1 MRLVIQEFRHVGIQ
15 FSLIA
20 LLTMAYFL
28 LVRLVTWYGWQ
39 LKTFNGTNRGRTR
52 PATLKWDPTA
62 VRGFTKNAGDAYTQF
77 LYLSL

>member
-28 LVRLVTWYGWQ
+28 LVRLVT
-39 LKTFNGTNRGRTR
+39 
-52 PATLKWDPTA
+52 
-62 VRGFTKNAGDAYTQF
+62 
-77 LYLSL
+77 